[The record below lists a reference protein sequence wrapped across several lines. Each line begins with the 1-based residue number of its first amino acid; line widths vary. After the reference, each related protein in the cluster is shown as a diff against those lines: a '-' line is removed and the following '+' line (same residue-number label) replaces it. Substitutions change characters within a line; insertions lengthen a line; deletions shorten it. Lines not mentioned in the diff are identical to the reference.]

1 MEFYRMYLNKK
12 GRGFVMNKRGYHR
25 LAIAF
30 FVLISGAAFSA
41 ATSGK
46 ITIINGLA
54 NGINV
59 GSTATSILVQ
69 VSDHIGACS
78 LQQMLNFNGS
88 LVVKWDAQKAHS
100 ATQCTGITTVSVTT
114 LRTIIGSTSTIIYD
128 STASTPVPAT
138 NATAPVHY
146 LAPTVPVTNLALLVT
161 GTGIPASTQAVSGT
175 SWGIGAASA
184 PIFDSTN
191 GNLLT
196 MGVPGGEGMA
206 AVKVEPH

>member
-1 MEFYRMYLNKK
+1 
-12 GRGFVMNKRGYHR
+12 MNKRGCQ
-25 LAIAF
+25 LIKFVKVF
-30 FVLISGAAFSA
+30 FVCISGSAFSA
-41 ATSGK
+41 VTSGK
-46 ITIINGLA
+46 ITIINSLA

-88 LVVKWDAQKAHS
+88 LVVKWDAKKAHS
-100 ATQCTGITTVSVTT
+100 ATQCTGITSVSVTT

-128 STASTPVPAT
+128 STTSTPVPAT

-146 LAPTVPVTNLALLVT
+146 LAPTVPVTNLALLIT
-161 GTGIPASTQAVSGT
+161 GTGIPVSTQAVSGT
-175 SWGIGAASA
+175 SWGISAAAA
-184 PIFDSTN
+184 PVFDSTN

-196 MGVPGGEGMA
+196 MGVPGGEGIA
-206 AVKVEPH
+206 AVKVEQYFSSLK

>member
-1 MEFYRMYLNKK
+1 MDNRGCQFVKFAMAFYM
-12 GRGFVMNKRGYHR
+12 
-25 LAIAF
+25 LA
-30 FVLISGAAFSA
+30 SGTAFSA
-41 ATSGK
+41 VTSGK
-46 ITIINGLA
+46 VTIINSLA

-69 VSDHIGACS
+69 VSDHLGACS

-88 LVVKWDAQKAHS
+88 LVVKWDARKAHS
-100 ATQCTGITTVSVTT
+100 ATQCTGITSVSVTT

-128 STASTPVPAT
+128 ATTSTPVPAT

-161 GTGIPASTQAVSGT
+161 GTGVPASAQAVSGT
-175 SWGIGAASA
+175 SWGIGAAVA

-191 GNLLT
+191 GDLLT

-206 AVKVEPH
+206 AVKVESN